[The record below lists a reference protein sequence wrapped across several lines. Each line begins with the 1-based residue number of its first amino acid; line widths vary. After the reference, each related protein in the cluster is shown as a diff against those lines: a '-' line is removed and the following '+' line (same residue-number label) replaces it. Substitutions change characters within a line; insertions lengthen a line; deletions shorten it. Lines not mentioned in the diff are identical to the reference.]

1 MGLSRQERGRVTRRA
16 LLEAARREFGVQ
28 GYGGAAVEDI
38 VKRAGVTK
46 GAFYH
51 HFSGK
56 QDLFAHVY
64 EDVRRELSRAA
75 FVTHVDHQP
84 FVSPEDQPGG
94 AQPFVEQTNDEVWRQ
109 LVERCR
115 RFVELHTRA
124 DLQRIVVIDAP
135 WVLPWEERQRIEAE
149 WGVVLLRADLR
160 RAMRRG
166 ILRSLPLGP
175 LAVILSGA
183 LNQACV
189 LVANADEREEALEE
203 AMAVVN
209 CFLEG
214 LRESGA
220 SSVGAEDG

>member
-1 MGLSRQERGRVTRRA
+1 K
-16 LLEAARREFGVQ
+16 EFGAR
-28 GYGGAAVEDI
+28 GYADTAVDDI
-38 VKRAGVTK
+38 VLRAGVTK

-56 QDLFAHVY
+56 KELFARVY

-84 FVSPEDQPGG
+84 FVPPRDQSGG
-94 AQPFVEQTNDEVWRQ
+94 ARPFVEQTNEEVWRQ

-115 RFVELHTRA
+115 RFVELHTRP

-135 WVLPWEERQRIEAE
+135 WVLPWEERQRIESE

-166 ILRSLPLGP
+166 ILRPLPLGP

-183 LNQACV
+183 LNEACV
-189 LVANADEREEALEE
+189 LVANAPDREEALED
-203 AMAVVN
+203 AMMIVDR
-209 CFLEG
+209 FLDG
-214 LRESGA
+214 LRAPER
-220 SSVGAEDG
+220 